1 MPPMSAKVFIFAPSD
16 PTGETHRQMEQQG
29 CEVALG
35 KASWHTPQGNS
46 EGEIATMAR
55 ECDAMC
61 GTSIRSTPITRK
73 IMEGADKLR
82 IVAKYTIGCDD
93 VDTEAATQLGI
104 LVTHSPTESNWG
116 GVAEGTVTNMMALLK
131 KVRERDAYLKAGG
144 AWREESLSGT
154 YVGSRASD
162 GWPGITIGIVG
173 LGRVG
178 GRVAQL
184 LKPWRARI
192 IACDPYVPPA
202 RFLEVDVQKVDLQT
216 LLAESDVVTMHTYL
230 NAETRHMMGAAQ
242 FKAMKPSAIFIN
254 ASRGAVVDEPALI
267 KALEEDQIAAAA
279 LDVFETE
286 PLPLDSPLRKL
297 GDKVLLSAH
306 MISSNVGS
314 GLKPGVIW
322 STQSVLRA
330 LRGEVPD
337 NVFNTEVIPA
347 WKERFGGRSLIG

>member
-1 MPPMSAKVFIFAPSD
+1 MSAPKVFIFAPSD
-16 PTGETHRQMEQQG
+16 PNGESHRRLEQHG
-29 CEVALG
+29 CELALG

-46 EGEIATMAR
+46 EGEIAGMAR
-55 ECDAMC
+55 DCDAMC
-61 GTSIRSTPITRK
+61 GTSIRSTPITRR
-73 IMEGADKLR
+73 IMESADKLR

-93 VDTEAATQLGI
+93 VDVDAATRMGI

-116 GVAEGTVTNMMALLK
+116 GVAEGTVTNMLTLLK
-131 KVRERDAYLKAGG
+131 KVRERDDYLKSGG
-144 AWREESLSGT
+144 LWRDEALSGT

-184 LKPWRARI
+184 LRPWRARI
-192 IACDPYVPPA
+192 LACDPYVPPA
-202 RFLEVDVQKVDLQT
+202 RFLELDAQKVDLPT

-230 NAETRHMMGAAQ
+230 NDETRHMMSQAQ
-242 FKAMKPSAIFIN
+242 FEAMKPSAIFIN

-267 KALEEDQIAAAA
+267 KALQEERIAGAA

-286 PLPLDSPLRKL
+286 PLPLDSPLRQM
-297 GDKVLLSAH
+297 GHKVLLSAH

-322 STQSVLRA
+322 ATESVLHA

-337 NVFNTEVIPA
+337 NVFNKEVIPA
-347 WKERFGGRSLIG
+347 WKERFGSRSLIG